1 MPGSRPSLPLPEP
14 LRGSEIGTFTHHSI
28 VNRLPEIGRRM
39 LAENNFSTLVESR
52 VAVLLDGIPEE
63 RIRHLSDDMAPDA
76 AAWSSY
82 IEPYKGHNW
91 LQVPWFFA
99 ETYFYRRIME
109 ATGYFV
115 KGFAQGFA
123 PGNAPGSEGSGR
135 GIDPFSYQKDEG
147 LATSSEA
154 IKAMSDRVEAMIA
167 TSALDGQM
175 LADLL
180 RIDLWSNQADLSLW
194 PVGGE
199 SDPVHGD
206 EDQKQAHILIDDTM
220 DVVEYIFSME
230 LPVKRIDFLVDNAG
244 FELVVDIGLA
254 VYLLEKEIAESVR
267 LNVKAHPTFVSDA
280 IMADVH
286 KTAGVLA
293 SSDHK
298 ATASIGAR
306 VQHYLDEGRMQLG
319 QYFLWTSPLAMWE
332 MPDEVRQDLARS
344 TLIVS
349 KGDANYRRLLGDRHW
364 PFTTPF
370 DDILTYLPSPT
381 VALRT
386 LKSEV
391 ASGLSQGQPE
401 LTARQDPSW
410 LTNGKWGVIQFSD
423 PR

>member
-1 MPGSRPSLPLPEP
+1 M
-14 LRGSEIGTFTHHSI
+14 GTFTHHSI
-28 VNRLPEIGRRM
+28 VDRLPEIGRRM
-39 LAENNFSTLVESR
+39 LAENNFSTPVESR

-63 RIRHLSDDMAPDA
+63 RIRHLSDDNAPDA

-82 IEPYKGHNW
+82 IEPHKGHNW

-99 ETYFYRRIME
+99 EMYFYRRIME
-109 ATGYFV
+109 ATGYF
-115 KGFAQGFA
+115 GQGIA
-123 PGNAPGSEGSGR
+123 PGNAPGSAPGFAPGNAQGSGR

-147 LATSSEA
+147 LATSREA
-154 IKAMSDRVEAMIA
+154 IKAMSDRVEVMIA
-167 TSALDGQM
+167 YGALDGQM

-194 PVGGE
+194 PAGGE
-199 SDPVHGD
+199 SDPAHGD
-206 EDQKQAHILIDDTM
+206 EDQKQAHILVDDTM

-230 LPVKRIDFLVDNAG
+230 LPANRIDFLVDNAG
-244 FELVVDIGLA
+244 FELVVDLGLA
-254 VYLLEKEIAESVR
+254 VYLLEKEIAETVR
-267 LNVKAHPTFVSDA
+267 LNLKAHPTFVSDA

-286 KTAGVLA
+286 KTAGVLS

-306 VQHYLDEGRMQLG
+306 VQQYLDEGRMHLG
-319 QYFLWTSPLAMWE
+319 QHFFWTSPLAMWE
-332 MPDEVRQDLARS
+332 MPDDVRQDLTHSA
-344 TLIVS
+344 LIVS

-401 LTARQDPSW
+401 LTARKDPRW
-410 LTNGKWGVIQFSD
+410 LTNGKWGVIQFAD